1 MQILMTWLDD
11 YLSDMGAEVGWFNDG
26 KLNDKMVWVYANSIN
41 GMKFELLRDGVSDIE
56 VLEIIPSED
65 DGD

>member
-1 MQILMTWLDD
+1 
-11 YLSDMGAEVGWFNDG
+11 
-26 KLNDKMVWVYANSIN
+26 MVWVYANSIN

-65 DGD
+65 D